1 MKKIMTFLNLSISF
15 VTHISSKCSSLQHH
29 IMGRVPDHVFEVD
42 EDKCFGCGACIALC
56 PVNVLDLVD
65 RMILVNEKKCTH
77 CELCIPSCPVS
88 ALDIVE
94 N

>member
-1 MKKIMTFLNLSISF
+1 M
-15 VTHISSKCSSLQHH
+15 HISSKSYTLPHH
-29 IMGRVPDHVFEVD
+29 IMGRVPDHIFEVD

-65 RMILVNEKKCTH
+65 RMIVVNEEKCTH
-77 CELCIPSCPVS
+77 CELCIPSCPVF